1 MSTRRRKAARRAAPA
16 EQESLFTAL
25 GDEVLR
31 VLKGLGADDARGHF
45 RAARVEVLKGVR
57 SLIDHRIDTLS
68 KRPRRGTA
76 IEVD

>member
-1 MSTRRRKAARRAAPA
+1 MSTRRRKTGRRAAPA
-16 EQESLFTAL
+16 EQESLLTAL
-25 GDEVLR
+25 GDEVTR
-31 VLKGLGADDARGHF
+31 VLKGLGSDDARGHF

-76 IEVD
+76 IEVE